1 MKTTYQILALIA
13 VVVLAA
19 ADVRASQSDPPGR
32 VGRIGYLSGPVT
44 LTDLQDGDDEPATLN
59 WPLTSQHRMSTGHVG
74 RAEVRI
80 GSTAV
85 RLDGDTVVD
94 FSRIDDEV
102 IQFVVQRGS
111 VALRIRNRDKLRE
124 IDVLTPRERINF
136 EDTGRYRIDVD
147 RPAGISAVTASVGYA
162 RIGTGSM
169 SFVVQSGQR
178 GEVTASPHASFQLIN
193 AAHDSFDD
201 WVIARDRRDDT
212 VRSARY
218 VSPETTGIESLDE
231 HGYWRQ
237 VDSYGAIWYP
247 THVASGW
254 APYRYGRWTYVAPWG
269 WTWIDD
275 SPWGF
280 APFHYGRWHFV
291 GGAWGWVPGVFVSRP
306 VYAPAL
312 VAWYGSSGVSVSVS
326 VGHPVGWFPLGPG
339 EVYIPAYYHSPR
351 YITHVNSGY
360 YTNTSPSYRYRR
372 PDYSTWVSG
381 DTLTRRAPVQRF
393 VQAAPNEWVKLPTA
407 PQPPVRGPGDGR
419 KFKME
424 STTSAGASTT
434 TQIQPTQPGRAVV
447 GNSIVKSRG
456 SETIVRPPT
465 FAAPPSAAQPPPT
478 VASPPARSIA
488 QPGNN
493 DRARAP
499 IVRAPREDIVR
510 SPRVQTPEAH
520 VPRPPQAI
528 AAPPAVRA
536 PQPVEAPRVE
546 SQAPLPRARAQSVEP
561 LVGGRDA
568 PPTRANDTARHQSRV
583 SPGMREQ

>member
-1 MKTTYQILALIA
+1 
-13 VVVLAA
+13 
-19 ADVRASQSDPPGR
+19 
-32 VGRIGYLSGPVT
+32 
-44 LTDLQDGDDEPATLN
+44 
-59 WPLTSQHRMSTGHVG
+59 
-74 RAEVRI
+74 
-80 GSTAV
+80 
-85 RLDGDTVVD
+85 
-94 FSRIDDEV
+94 
-102 IQFVVQRGS
+102 
-111 VALRIRNRDKLRE
+111 
-124 IDVLTPRERINF
+124 
-136 EDTGRYRIDVD
+136 
-147 RPAGISAVTASVGYA
+147 
-162 RIGTGSM
+162 
-169 SFVVQSGQR
+169 
-178 GEVTASPHASFQLIN
+178 
-193 AAHDSFDD
+193 
-201 WVIARDRRDDT
+201 
-212 VRSARY
+212 
-218 VSPETTGIESLDE
+218 
-231 HGYWRQ
+231 
-237 VDSYGAIWYP
+237 
-247 THVASGW
+247 
-254 APYRYGRWTYVAPWG
+254 
-269 WTWIDD
+269 
-275 SPWGF
+275 
-280 APFHYGRWHFV
+280 
-291 GGAWGWVPGVFVSRP
+291 
-306 VYAPAL
+306 
-312 VAWYGSSGVSVSVS
+312 
-326 VGHPVGWFPLGPG
+326 
-339 EVYIPAYYHSPR
+339 
-351 YITHVNSGY
+351 
-360 YTNTSPSYRYRR
+360 
-372 PDYSTWVSG
+372 
-381 DTLTRRAPVQRF
+381 
-393 VQAAPNEWVKLPTA
+393 LPTA

-478 VASPPARSIA
+478 AASPPARSIA